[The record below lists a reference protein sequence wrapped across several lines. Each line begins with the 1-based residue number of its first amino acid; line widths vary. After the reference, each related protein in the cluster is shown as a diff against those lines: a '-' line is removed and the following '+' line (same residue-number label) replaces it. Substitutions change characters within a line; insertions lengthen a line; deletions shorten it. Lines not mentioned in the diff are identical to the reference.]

1 MKSYK
6 SIKWILKKHL
16 ASKEKLL
23 WNWIQ
28 GKNEEFI
35 CLYLSI
41 DDKLKIYTAQQ
52 LLDAIEEK
60 QKKEKNGKT
69 EE

>member
-1 MKSYK
+1 
-6 SIKWILKKHL
+6 
-16 ASKEKLL
+16 
-23 WNWIQ
+23 
-28 GKNEEFI
+28 
-35 CLYLSI
+35 LYLSI